1 MKIYISLILIF
12 LLGGCVEI
20 ATSVAINTGVQL
32 VGEKYLISQKKPV
45 IKCNAINVLKG
56 NKFDNCHL
64 QLQFSR
70 SCMCCRLV
78 HCLRVQF

>member
-32 VGEKYLISQKKPV
+32 LGEKYLIAHKQPV

-56 NKFDNCHL
+56 NKF
-64 QLQFSR
+64 
-70 SCMCCRLV
+70 CRV
-78 HCLRVQF
+78 SQTYKVAYARKR